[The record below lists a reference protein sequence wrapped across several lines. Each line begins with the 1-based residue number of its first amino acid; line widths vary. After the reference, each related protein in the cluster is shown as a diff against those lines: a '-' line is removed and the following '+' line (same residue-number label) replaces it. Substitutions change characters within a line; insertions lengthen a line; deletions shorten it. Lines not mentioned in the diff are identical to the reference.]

1 MNKKYRLTYT
11 LHTELGE
18 RTCVETFRYFETVLQ
33 VLRNLNDHCK
43 IENVKIEEI
52 QMNFYKLLDIEIG
65 EDLYVNPKHIVFYM
79 RTADGVFIDIGSL
92 RFLTLEAEFENM
104 MLLEGAKEW

>member
-1 MNKKYRLTYT
+1 MTKKYRLTYT

-33 VLRNLNDHCK
+33 VLKNLHNHCK

-52 QMNFYKLLDIEIG
+52 K
-65 EDLYVNPKHIVFYM
+65 
-79 RTADGVFIDIGSL
+79 
-92 RFLTLEAEFENM
+92 
-104 MLLEGAKEW
+104 